1 MLTQI
6 LGIVVPVYGIV
17 LVGFVYARRHAP
29 DLRAANRLNLDVFTP
44 ALLFDVLSAKDF
56 QLTAYLDLAA
66 AGSVIVLGSGL
77 IAWAASRPL
86 RIDPRTLV
94 PPMMFLNS
102 GNMGLP
108 LAVLAFGPSALPAAV
123 VLFMIE
129 NLLHFTVGVR
139 ILDREARIAGM
150 LRMPLVLAC
159 LLGIAASLSD
169 LRPPAAIGEGIH
181 LLGQIAIPL
190 MLFSLGAR
198 LTEADFTHWRAG
210 LIDALLRPTAGL
222 LLVLPLLWLLPLD
235 GDLPALLILF
245 AMLPPAVLNY
255 MFAERYGQQPE
266 IVAAIVIW
274 GNLASLFVIPLTLA
288 VVLR

>member
-1 MLTQI
+1 MLPQI

-17 LVGFVYARRHAP
+17 LVGFLYAHRHAP

-44 ALLFDVLSAKDF
+44 ALLFDVLAAKDF
-56 QLTAYLDLAA
+56 RLTEYLDLAA
-66 AGSVIVLGSGL
+66 AGAVIVLGSGL
-77 IAWAASRPL
+77 IAWAASRLL
-86 RIDPRTLV
+86 RIDARTLV

-159 LLGIAASLSD
+159 LLGIAASLTD

-181 LLGQIAIPL
+181 MLGQIAIPL

-198 LTEADFTHWRAG
+198 LTEADLTHWRAG
-210 LIDALLRPTAGL
+210 LIGALLRPAAGL
-222 LLVLPLLWLLPLD
+222 LLVLPLLWLLPLT

-245 AMLPPAVLNY
+245 AVLPPAVLNY
-255 MFAERYGQQPE
+255 MFADRYGQQPE

-274 GNLASLFVIPLTLA
+274 GNLASLLVVPLTLA
-288 VVLR
+288 LVL